1 MATDFRTLA
10 WAGDP
15 IATAQASAP
24 SGFTA
29 GHAYQVKA
37 AAIDNATGAVWALIV
52 NDSLNLQAV
61 QLPTS
66 GAGPFTFQ

>member
-1 MATDFRTLA
+1 MATDFRTLD
-10 WAGDP
+10 WIGSQT
-15 IATAQASAP
+15 ATAQASAP
-24 SGFTA
+24 VGFTS
-29 GHAYQVKA
+29 GHAYSVKA
-37 AAIDNATGAVWALIV
+37 AAIDNTTGVVWALII

>member
-1 MATDFRTLA
+1 MATDFRGLS
-10 WAGDP
+10 WAGQA
-15 IATAQASAP
+15 IATAQATAP
-24 SGFTA
+24 AGFTQ

-37 AAIDNATGAVWALIV
+37 CAIDNTSGAVWALIV

>member
-1 MATDFRTLA
+1 MATDFRGLQ
-10 WAGDP
+10 WAGEA

-24 SGFTA
+24 VGFTN
-29 GHAYQVKA
+29 GSAYQVKA
-37 AAIDNATGAVWALIV
+37 CAIDNATGTVWALIV

-61 QLPTS
+61 QLPVS